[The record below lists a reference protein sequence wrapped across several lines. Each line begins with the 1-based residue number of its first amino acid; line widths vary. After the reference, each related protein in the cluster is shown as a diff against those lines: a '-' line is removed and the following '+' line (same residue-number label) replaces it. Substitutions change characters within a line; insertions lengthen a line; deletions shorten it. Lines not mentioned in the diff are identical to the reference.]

1 MQRWKYSNLNH
12 YMAGDPESL
21 YYAEYGLYFLANT
34 VVIVE
39 FVIDERGG
47 GQRTRQ
53 IYSSK

>member
-1 MQRWKYSNLNH
+1 
-12 YMAGDPESL
+12 MAGDPESL